1 MSKALSVKLRDD
13 VFAAAEAV
21 RKRRR
26 LPRNAYLNDAVA
38 LYNRL
43 WERRDLARILARE
56 SRLVAAESMAV
67 LREFERMEDEI
78 PE

>member
-13 VFAAAEAV
+13 VFARAEAV

-26 LPRNAYLNDAVA
+26 VPRNAYLNDAVA

-43 WERRDLARILARE
+43 WERRDLAKILARE

-67 LREFERMEDEI
+67 LHEFERLEDEI